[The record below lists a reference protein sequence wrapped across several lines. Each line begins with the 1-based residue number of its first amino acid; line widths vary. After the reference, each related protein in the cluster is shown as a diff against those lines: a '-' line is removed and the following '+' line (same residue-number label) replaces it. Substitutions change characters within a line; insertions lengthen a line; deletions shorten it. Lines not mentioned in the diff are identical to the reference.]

1 MQVSYTSPIS
11 MQSCMDE
18 ETKLLFKSARVRIEF
33 TKDGWRQLAKINRS
47 FGGNFIRAFILKNE
61 IAVYIAAHAQ
71 TGRRFG
77 DVLSLRYDEHI
88 SVLLE
93 NRNGVWYIT
102 DVIVTDAGEG
112 YAPLYFWTRIKRGCD
127 IVCARILIGWRRLF
141 EGKAGS
147 TVGYLLQN

>member
-1 MQVSYTSPIS
+1 MNSYPCYSGFITTDAAFSQIERKA
-11 MQSCMDE
+11 D
-18 ETKLLFKSARVRIEF
+18 RVPVRF
-33 TKDGWRQLAKINRS
+33 GKDGWRQLAKINRS
-47 FGGNFIRAFILKNE
+47 FGGNFIRAFTLKNE

-77 DVLSLRYDEHI
+77 DVLELRYDEHI

-102 DVIVTDAGEG
+102 DVIATGEGAG

-147 TVGYLLQN
+147 TVGYLPQD

>member
-1 MQVSYTSPIS
+1 MNSYPCYSDFDTTDAAFSVIERKA
-11 MQSCMDE
+11 DHI
-18 ETKLLFKSARVRIEF
+18 RVRF
-33 TKDGWRQLAKINRS
+33 SKDGWRQLAKINRS

-77 DVLSLRYDEHI
+77 DVLELRYDEHL
-88 SVLLE
+88 SVILE

-102 DVIVTDAGEG
+102 DVILTGESTG
-112 YAPLYFWTRIKRGCD
+112 YVPLYFWTRIKHGCD
-127 IVCARILIGWRRLF
+127 IVCARILIGWRKLF

-147 TVGYLLQN
+147 TAKAN

>member
-1 MQVSYTSPIS
+1 MQFSINSPVN
-11 MQSCMDE
+11 MLNGMDE

-71 TGRRFG
+71 NGRRFD
-77 DVLSLRYDEHI
+77 DVLELRYDEHL

-102 DVIVTDAGEG
+102 DVIVTDTGEG
-112 YAPLYFWTRIKRGCD
+112 YAPLYFWTRIKRGCN
-127 IVCARILIGWRRLF
+127 IICARILIGWRRLF
-141 EGKAGS
+141 KGKAGS
-147 TVGYLLQN
+147 TVGSLLQN

>member
-11 MQSCMDE
+11 MRSRMDE
-18 ETKLLFKSARVRIEF
+18 EAKLLFKSARVRIEF
-33 TKDGWRQLAKINRS
+33 TKDGWRQFAKINRS

-71 TGRRFG
+71 NGRRFD
-77 DVLSLRYDEHI
+77 DVLELRYDEHL
-88 SVLLE
+88 SVILE

-102 DVIVTDAGEG
+102 DVILTGESTG
-112 YAPLYFWTRIKRGCD
+112 YVPLYFWTRIKHGCD
-127 IVCARILIGWRRLF
+127 IVCARILIGWRCLF

-147 TVGYLLQN
+147 TAEAK

>member
-1 MQVSYTSPIS
+1 MNSYPCYSDFITTDAAFSVIERKA
-11 MQSCMDE
+11 DHV
-18 ETKLLFKSARVRIEF
+18 RVRF
-33 TKDGWRQLAKINRS
+33 SKDGWRQLAKINRS

-71 TGRRFG
+71 TGKRFD
-77 DVLSLRYDEHI
+77 DVLPLRYDEHI

-102 DVIVTDAGEG
+102 DVIATGESVG

-147 TVGYLLQN
+147 TAEAN